1 MNKSQERKLL
11 AFASNLGFENPS
23 VAKTINKGVIGFHY
37 DSFEIKQV
45 LATLGKHKKHNPD
58 GRFIFVIERKQKIL
72 RVDTAR
78 QLVILGD
85 GERAFNAIFK
95 SV

>member
-11 AFASNLGFENPS
+11 AFASSLGFENPG
-23 VAKTINKGVIGFHY
+23 VVKTINKGVVGFRY
-37 DSFEIKQV
+37 DSFDIKQV
-45 LATLGKHKKHNPD
+45 RAALGKHRKHNPD
-58 GRFIFVIERKQKIL
+58 GRFIFVIERKLKIL